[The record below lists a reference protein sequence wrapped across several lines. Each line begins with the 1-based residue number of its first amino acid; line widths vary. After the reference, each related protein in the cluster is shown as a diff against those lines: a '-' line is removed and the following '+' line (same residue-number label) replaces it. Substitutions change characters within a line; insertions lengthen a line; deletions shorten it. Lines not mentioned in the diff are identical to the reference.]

1 MQRFHIKTASLIP
14 ILVLALAL
22 MGCTRSRPE
31 GEALATPSTA
41 QSQQVLVGETLPTS
55 TQEGAPTTIAI
66 QPTATPTLVPPTP
79 TPVQATEVT
88 TATALSEVTPTSTT
102 VTSLPNPQGTTPG
115 KEFIHIVQRGEN
127 LFRIG
132 LKYGID
138 ADTLA
143 QYNGLRD
150 PDKIYAGQSIKIPVE
165 FAPPADDA
173 PPADQEGIHIVR
185 PGDTL
190 TSIALRYGISTQAL
204 MAANNLRDPDFIYVG
219 QRLMIP

>member
-1 MQRFHIKTASLIP
+1 MQRFNIKTASLIP
-14 ILVLALAL
+14 LLILVLVL

-31 GEALATPSTA
+31 AEALTTPSPE
-41 QSQQVLVGETLPTS
+41 QNQQGPVGETLPTT

-66 QPTATPTLVPPTP
+66 QPTATPTLVPATATPAQAAEVPTATPLAEAEAVPTP
-79 TPVQATEVT
+79 TPVTSFPSPQEAT
-88 TATALSEVTPTSTT
+88 S
-102 VTSLPNPQGTTPG
+102 G
-115 KEFIHIVQRGEN
+115 KEIIHIVQRGEN

-143 QYNGLRD
+143 RYNGLSD
-150 PDKIYAGQSIKIPVE
+150 PDKIYVGQSIKIPGE
-165 FAPPADDA
+165 YDPPAGQGD
-173 PPADQEGIHIVR
+173 IHIVR

-190 TSIALRYGISTQAL
+190 TSIALQYGISTQAL
-204 MAANNLRDPDFIYVG
+204 MAANNLRDPDFIYIG

>member
-1 MQRFHIKTASLIP
+1 MQRFNIKTASLIP
-14 ILVLALAL
+14 LLILALAL

-31 GEALATPSTA
+31 AEALTTPSPE
-41 QSQQVLVGETLPTS
+41 QNQQVPVGETLPTT

-66 QPTATPTLVPPTP
+66 QPTATPTLVPATATPAEAPTATPPPEAVATP
-79 TPVQATEVT
+79 TPV
-88 TATALSEVTPTSTT
+88 
-102 VTSLPNPQGTTPG
+102 TSLPSPQGGTSG
-115 KEFIHIVQRGEN
+115 KEIIHIVQPGEN

-143 QYNGLRD
+143 RYNGLRD
-150 PDKIYAGQSIKIPVE
+150 PDKIYVGQSIKIPGE
-165 FAPPADDA
+165 YDPPAGQGD
-173 PPADQEGIHIVR
+173 IHIVR

-190 TSIALRYGISTQAL
+190 TSIALQYGISTQAL
-204 MAANNLRDPDFIYVG
+204 MAANNLRDPDFIYIG